1 MSPKHTRDLGFHLT
15 DRDIRVLED
24 LERFRLLTTRQIQR
38 LHLPAK
44 PYGDHAT
51 VSAATRGTTRIL
63 TRLER
68 LKAVAR
74 LERRIGGQEHGSA
87 LTIWQ
92 LGYSGERYLRQRR
105 GETARAQYLEPG
117 RQFASHML
125 AIAEVAVMLG
135 EHAGAGW
142 FEILDLATEPACWR
156 TFTAGSSAITLKPDL
171 FVVTADHTTET
182 HSFIEVDLGTE
193 HLPAVLRKCRTY
205 QRYYRAGEEQARHGL
220 FPAVVWLVPTTARA
234 RAIQDAIKAAR
245 DLDADLFWITTT
257 DQALDHLAPYA
268 PPTNSVG
275 DITTNPKGGNL

>member
-1 MSPKHTRDLGFHLT
+1 MTAKTTQDLGFHLT
-15 DRDIRVLED
+15 DRDTRILED

-63 TRLER
+63 RRLEA

-74 LERRIGGQEHGSA
+74 LQRRIGGQEHGSA

-92 LGYSGERYLRQRR
+92 LDYSGERHLRLRR
-105 GETARAQYLEPG
+105 GDTARTQYLEPG
-117 RQFASHML
+117 RQFASHTL
-125 AIAEVAVMLG
+125 AIADVAVALR
-135 EHAGAGW
+135 EQAGIGK
-142 FEILDLATEPACWR
+142 FELLELSTEPGCWR
-156 TFTAGSSAITLKPDL
+156 TFTTGAGTATLKPDL
-171 FVVTADHTTET
+171 FVITADPTTET

-205 QRYYRAGEEQARHGL
+205 QRYYHAGEEQARHGL